1 MKDEADNG
9 DGTGRKCPDQ
19 EKGNKMK
26 LSFALTDVMHMKKKQ
41 RIFCLDGGG
50 IRGVMHVEL
59 LLQIEEPVGR
69 KITELF
75 DLITETSTI
84 GILVLVYGERK
95 FISDSL

>member
-9 DGTGRKCPDQ
+9 DGTGKKCPDH
-19 EKGNKMK
+19 EKGNKME
-26 LSFALTDVMHMKKKQ
+26 LSIASAKKKQ

-50 IRGVMHVEL
+50 IRGVVHVEL

-75 DLITETSTI
+75 DWITETSTI
-84 GILVLVYGERK
+84 GILALVYGESK